1 MIEHVVAEVL
11 LSSGLA
17 AACGALVVRTRGR
30 NAAVRARR
38 TAEDEVVKAR
48 IEAARD
54 LEKAQLRFAQDTE
67 ELRRQITVNAE
78 WYQTA
83 LEETRHLVGQRLPA
97 ALDAEARSGSD
108 AVVPGLLHPLLKG
121 TPFEELHQ
129 AAEDLLREAL
139 QSTRAG
145 VGRAA
150 RAGVRGMADEAQAF
164 LTRLQIKI
172 DEELDRHPAASA
184 YHQSLIDIDH
194 VATRSLHAVQRLR
207 ILTGSWPGTQR
218 ADCTFREIVESA
230 RGRIGPYDRVEHTYL
245 PEVGE
250 LFVEG
255 RVVEPIVVALTE
267 LLANATDY
275 SSDPVG
281 VYVQRVQA
289 GYRIVVE
296 DTGLGMN
303 HFQRTAAERMLAHR
317 AVFDVTTLEDER
329 RLGFAVIGRL
339 THDYGFRVDVSA
351 PSAGGGVKAV
361 LVVPDDLMS
370 RSAAEAPSPP
380 AAREAPSAPPA
391 GPLGV
396 PGVPGVPGLPD
407 TAGLPDTVGLPGAL
421 AGSAAGAAP
430 TAGSASAEHT
440 GHPGPAEA
448 DLPLTT
454 VLGLPKR
461 QPKDPRAAPR
471 PSSPSQEALTD
482 SGDPA
487 ALAEGFE
494 QMRRALSAGYGD
506 SDTDPGGRLPS

>member
-11 LSSGLA
+11 LSGGLA
-17 AACGALVVRTRGR
+17 AACGALAVRTRGR
-30 NAAVRARR
+30 NAAVRARHA
-38 TAEDEVVKAR
+38 AEDEVVKAR

-54 LEKAQLRFAQDTE
+54 LEKAQLLFAQDTE

-97 ALDAEARSGSD
+97 LLDAETRSGSD
-108 AVVPGLLHPLLKG
+108 VVVPGLLHPLLKG

-129 AAEDLLREAL
+129 AVEDLVREAL
-139 QSTRAG
+139 QNARAG

-194 VATRSLHAVQRLR
+194 VATRSLHTVQRLR

-230 RGRIGPYDRVEHTYL
+230 RGRIGPYDRVDHTYL

-275 SSDPVG
+275 SSDPVS

-303 HFQRTAAERMLAHR
+303 HFQRTAAERLLSHR

-329 RLGFAVIGRL
+329 KLGFAVIGRL

-361 LVVPDDLMS
+361 LVVPDGLMS
-370 RSAAEAPSPP
+370 RSAAQAGTRTASREAPAVPPAGGSDAPGLPGGAPPDPP
-380 AAREAPSAPPA
+380 AAEASSGQA
-391 GPLGV
+391 GPV
-396 PGVPGVPGLPD
+396 
-407 TAGLPDTVGLPGAL
+407 
-421 AGSAAGAAP
+421 AAELTEP
-430 TAGSASAEHT
+430 T
-440 GHPGPAEA
+440 GPAEA
-448 DLPLTT
+448 AVPLTT
-454 VLGLPKR
+454 ALGLPKR
-461 QPKDPRAAPR
+461 QPRDPGAAPR
-471 PSSPSQEALTD
+471 PSLPSQEALTD

-494 QMRRALSAGYGD
+494 QMRRALSEGYGD
-506 SDTDPGGRLPS
+506 SDTDPGGRSRT